1 MNESKAMHYL
11 TLCIALVVLSN
22 VSIVKGDVKISE
34 ESKIRIK
41 RNSLVKS
48 DYGELNTKST
58 YIKIYLQT

>member
-1 MNESKAMHYL
+1 MDELKAMQYL

>member
-1 MNESKAMHYL
+1 MDESKAMHYL

-22 VSIVKGDVKISE
+22 VSIVKGDEKISE

-48 DYGELNTKST
+48 DYGE
-58 YIKIYLQT
+58 